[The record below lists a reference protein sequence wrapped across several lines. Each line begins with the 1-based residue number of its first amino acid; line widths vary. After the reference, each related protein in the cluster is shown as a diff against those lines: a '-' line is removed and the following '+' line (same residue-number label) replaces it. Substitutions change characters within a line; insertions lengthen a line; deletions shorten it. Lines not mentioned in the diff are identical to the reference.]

1 MCMVP
6 MMPSGHMTITIGRMV
21 KITAQ
26 SGKVM
31 ARTFTQLTYEQRVQI
46 KQMLDQGISKRL
58 IAETIGVHHSTVYRE
73 IERGTVNETYDPE
86 YAEKKYQGN
95 ND

>member
-46 KQMLDQGISKRL
+46 KQMLD
-58 IAETIGVHHSTVYRE
+58 
-73 IERGTVNETYDPE
+73 
-86 YAEKKYQGN
+86 
-95 ND
+95 